1 MNGESPEGGM
11 PGGAYPERTMTDME
25 KEEMLRGQF
34 GREDFKLVSYLL
46 ENPDIPDNL
55 KKLFWAFSSRVLSLT
70 NLNDKDIRRIMHDW
84 RDAKITYLISR
95 PHYKFTYD
103 ESLAMS
109 NFESVLFATL
119 KRSTGGTQRERFI
132 IGAQI
137 QQRIG
142 EPEEI
147 PSGGI
152 VRGMKRFLGFR

>member
-1 MNGESPEGGM
+1 VNGESESERSVPEM
-11 PGGAYPERTMTDME
+11 ER
-25 KEEMLRGQF
+25 EETLRGQF

-46 ENPDIPDNL
+46 ESPDVPDSL
-55 KKLFWAFSSRVLSLT
+55 RDLFWAFSSRVLALT
-70 NLNDKDIRRIMHDW
+70 NLDNKDVKRIMFDW
-84 RDAKITYLISR
+84 RDAKITFLMSR
-95 PHYKFTYD
+95 PHYKYTFQ
-103 ESLAMS
+103 EQLAIS

-142 EPEEI
+142 EPDEV

-152 VRGMKRFLGFR
+152 VRGVRKIFGFGR

>member
-1 MNGESPEGGM
+1 MNEE
-11 PGGAYPERTMTDME
+11 ERTISDME
-25 KEEMLRGQF
+25 QDELLRGQF

-46 ENPDIPDNL
+46 ETPNIPDEL
-55 KKLFWAFSSRVLSLT
+55 KMPFWAFRNRVLALT
-70 NLNDKDIRRIMHDW
+70 NLTDKDVKRIMYDW
-84 RDAKITYLISR
+84 RDAKITFLMSR
-95 PHYKFTYD
+95 PHYKYSWKD
-103 ESLAMS
+103 ELLIS
-109 NFESVLFATL
+109 NLETILFAML

-152 VRGMKRFLGFR
+152 VRGVRKFFGMR